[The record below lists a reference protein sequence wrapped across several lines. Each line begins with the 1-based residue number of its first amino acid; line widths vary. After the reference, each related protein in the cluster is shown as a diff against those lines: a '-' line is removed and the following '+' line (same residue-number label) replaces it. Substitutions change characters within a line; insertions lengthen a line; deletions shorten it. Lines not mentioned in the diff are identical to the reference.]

1 MTKANGRKPK
11 NIKHHN
17 LRYILSIVK
26 RHGVCTAGEIS
37 RESNLSMTT
46 IVKTLDSLKQA
57 GIVKSIGKGNST
69 SEGGKR
75 PELFGFNER
84 FRYVLCVYFA
94 GKYAMCTL
102 NDLSNKGIAARQ
114 VYYKDASDAA
124 ACMGEAHEQLC
135 LMMGEHGLAEED
147 ICGISLG
154 IDGIVDSEK
163 NHVVYPIHNP
173 QWKTGGYIVEC
184 FRTYFPGIENIQI
197 ENSGRLGSWNYLN
210 TYPELESERVVVL
223 NSSESLTAGALLQNN
238 TVQHGGNCLIGEFA
252 HMMIPNAKGVV
263 ECECGR
269 KNCFEKLIAL
279 ERFEGYVLEMIDS
292 KEEAGLYRKLCGHEI
307 EPLDMIRLADEGS
320 AAGRKALDLVI
331 EYYLSVICNLMITC
345 DPRYYVIGG
354 IYVRNSEYFR
364 RELSRKFEENTFWG
378 IQFKTRILYDM
389 DDDGWEFKNMARPVI
404 NTFLNT
410 LKFDE

>member
-1 MTKANGRKPK
+1 
-11 NIKHHN
+11 
-17 LRYILSIVK
+17 
-26 RHGVCTAGEIS
+26 
-37 RESNLSMTT
+37 
-46 IVKTLDSLKQA
+46 
-57 GIVKSIGKGNST
+57 
-69 SEGGKR
+69 
-75 PELFGFNER
+75 
-84 FRYVLCVYFA
+84 
-94 GKYAMCTL
+94 
-102 NDLSNKGIAARQ
+102 
-114 VYYKDASDAA
+114 
-124 ACMGEAHEQLC
+124 
-135 LMMGEHGLAEED
+135 
-147 ICGISLG
+147 
-154 IDGIVDSEK
+154 
-163 NHVVYPIHNP
+163 
-173 QWKTGGYIVEC
+173 
-184 FRTYFPGIENIQI
+184 
-197 ENSGRLGSWNYLN
+197 
-210 TYPELESERVVVL
+210 
-223 NSSESLTAGALLQNN
+223 
-238 TVQHGGNCLIGEFA
+238 
-252 HMMIPNAKGVV
+252 MIPNAKGVV

-307 EPLDMIRLADEGS
+307 EPLEMIRLADGGS